1 VRALAVALTA
11 ALVCGAVTPTASAT
25 GSQAGGASEGCQEGI
40 VHAGGLT
47 SGRVRAGPPCPTTA
61 ARAVAPAAS
70 TQPRAPS
77 GPPLVSSSTGGELGG
92 AGATEGA
99 AAASAP
105 ASGGDPLVENGLGSP
120 LCGEAGELAPASQR
134 NCATSG
140 FEAAGA
146 PTGDYGLDVHID
158 TGPLSVIPDGEALVQ
173 DDVVE
178 PVWMGFVWV
187 VHTVVVALEWCFT
200 LDLLD
205 SSAMGAVERALG
217 RTQASFTRP
226 WLVLALALAGVAA
239 AYNGLVRRRVA
250 ETLGQAALTL
260 AMVAGGLWTIA
271 DPTGTVGALG
281 RWADAAGAGTLGAVV
296 DGTPAHAPRTLAQ
309 SMGGLFAAVVGAPWC
324 YLEFG
329 NVGWCEDPA
338 RLEPRLHVS
347 ALVIAGI
354 AQGAHCAGSEA
365 SPTLCRL
372 LEGES
377 PRALA
382 QSATLLRA
390 ARTNGEVFLALP
402 ANGPA
407 RNSVEASGTLL
418 SVLCGGSEDATDCH
432 GPTAAQAEF
441 RTQSGTGARIAGLV
455 LIAVG
460 EAGVVLLLGFIV
472 MHLLGAEVL
481 SLLYLL
487 LAPVAVVAPALG
499 DGGRAAFRTWGT
511 RLVGAVCSKLVFSF
525 LLGVV
530 LLLTRTLTELEAFGW
545 WTRWLLLTI
554 LWWSAYRQR
563 HRTLGFV
570 AGEHRGQSAHQ
581 RSLTQLVKRQLEGPR
596 AAWRT
601 AQWARDKLSGGRG
614 LGPSVERRRTLERI
628 GRQRAQATAD
638 EQVERMFEREH
649 AVASAHAATAPEH
662 QSELSAKRAQLQRV
676 QGAREQAAAAGDTR
690 RVAMLDVRAQRIKGE
705 VERGQLALNDARR
718 TAGEGERAQ
727 RRTGRA
733 YTPEQARER
742 NEWLDAQATLP
753 AAVDARGRADARGPG
768 RLAGDRSQGG
778 AARDYAGLGS
788 LVGYSR
794 AQYEGLAPRPQRE
807 ARLEIDRELAL
818 RRELSGAASA
828 VAGFE
833 PARPPSPGRRERRRA
848 GGDFDR
854 ALEERLRQGG
864 HTPPRSRAGGRA
876 SRPPQG
882 PSLQGAAPQG
892 PPREGHPHDARRHPR
907 RHDPRGHVAGGEHGG
922 HESSVMR
929 DAHEVARRRK
939 RQLGGG

>member
-1 VRALAVALTA
+1 MRALALATSLAL
-11 ALVCGAVTPTASAT
+11 AVP
-25 GSQAGGASEGCQEGI
+25 
-40 VHAGGLT
+40 
-47 SGRVRAGPPCPTTA
+47 AGPA
-61 ARAVAPAAS
+61 AAS
-70 TQPRAPS
+70 PRPASHPPRAPT
-77 GPPLVSSSTGGELGG
+77 GPPLVSPTAAGETGA
-92 AGATEGA
+92 AGATEGD

-120 LCGEAGELAPASQR
+120 LCGEASELPPASQR

-146 PTGDYGLDVHID
+146 PTGDYGLDVHIN
-158 TGPLSVIPDGEALVQ
+158 TGLLSVELDAATVLQ
-173 DDVVE
+173 DDAVE
-178 PVWMGFVWV
+178 PAWMGLVWV

-205 SSAMGAVERALG
+205 SSAMADVERAL
-217 RTQASFTRP
+217 RQTQASFTGP
-226 WLVLALALAGVAA
+226 WLVLALAVAALAA

-250 ETLGQAALTL
+250 ETLGQAVLML
-260 AMVAGGLWTIA
+260 VMMAGGLWTIA
-271 DPTGTVGALG
+271 DPAGTVGALG
-281 RWADAAGAGTLGAVV
+281 RWADAASAGTLGAVV

-338 RLEPRLHVS
+338 RLNPRLHVS

-354 AQGAHCAGSEA
+354 AQGAHCASSEA
-365 SPTLCRL
+365 SPALCRL

-377 PRALA
+377 PQALA

-407 RNSVEASGTLL
+407 RNSVESSGTLL
-418 SVLCGGSEDATDCH
+418 SVLCGGSGNATDCR
-432 GPTAAQAEF
+432 GPTAAEAEF
-441 RTQSGTGARIAGLV
+441 RTQGGTYPRLAGLL

-460 EAGVVLLLGFIV
+460 AVGMVLLLGFIV
-472 MHLLGAEVL
+472 LHLLGAEIL

-487 LAPVAVVAPALG
+487 LAPAAVVAPALG
-499 DGGRAAFRTWGT
+499 EGGRAAFRTWGT

-530 LLLTRTLTELEAFGW
+530 LLLTRTLMDLEAFGW
-545 WTRWLLLTI
+545 WTRWLLVTI
-554 LWWSAYRQR
+554 LWWGAYRQR
-563 HRTLGFV
+563 HRTLGFI
-570 AGEHRGQSAHQ
+570 AGEHRGQSAHR
-581 RSLTQLVKRQLEGPR
+581 RSLTERVKRQLEGPR

-601 AQWARDKLSGGRG
+601 AQWARGKLARPA
-614 LGPSVERRRTLERI
+614 PSVERRRTLERI
-628 GRQRAQATAD
+628 GRQRARATASQ
-638 EQVERMFEREH
+638 QVERMFEREH
-649 AVASAHAATAPEH
+649 AVASAHAAAAPER

-676 QGAREQAAAAGDTR
+676 QGALADLRSVQAVAAGDTR
-690 RVAMLDVRAQRIKGE
+690 KVAELDARARRVESE
-705 VERGQLALNDARR
+705 VERGQFALNDARH

-742 NEWLDAQATLP
+742 NEWLDAQAALP
-753 AAVDARGRADARGPG
+753 AAVDARGRG
-768 RLAGDRSQGG
+768 RLAGDRSQGA
-778 AARDYAGLGS
+778 AARDYAGLAS
-788 LVGYSR
+788 LVGYGR
-794 AQYEGLAPRPQRE
+794 EQYEGLAPRAQRE

-833 PARPPSPGRRERRRA
+833 PARPPAPGRRERRRA
-848 GGDFDR
+848 SRDFDS

-864 HTPPRSRAGGRA
+864 HAPPRSRAGGRV
-876 SRPPQG
+876 SRSPQG
-882 PSLQGAAPQG
+882 PSPQG
-892 PPREGHPHDARRHPR
+892 SSPQGSSPQGSSPQGLPHEGHPHGARRHPR
-907 RHDPRGHVAGGEHGG
+907 RHDPRDHVAGGG
-922 HESSVMR
+922 HESPVMR

>member
-1 VRALAVALTA
+1 M
-11 ALVCGAVTPTASAT
+11 
-25 GSQAGGASEGCQEGI
+25 
-40 VHAGGLT
+40 
-47 SGRVRAGPPCPTTA
+47 
-61 ARAVAPAAS
+61 
-70 TQPRAPS
+70 
-77 GPPLVSSSTGGELGG
+77 GEV
-92 AGATEGA
+92 GATEGD

-146 PTGDYGLDVHID
+146 PTGDYGLDVHIN
-158 TGPLSVIPDGEALVQ
+158 TGLLSVELDAATVLQ

-178 PVWMGFVWV
+178 PAWMGLVWV

-205 SSAMGAVERALG
+205 SSAMADVERAL
-217 RTQASFTRP
+217 RQTQASFTGP
-226 WLVLALALAGVAA
+226 WLVLALAVAALAA

-250 ETLGQAALTL
+250 ETLGQAALML
-260 AMVAGGLWTIA
+260 VMMAGGLWTIA
-271 DPTGTVGALG
+271 DPAGTVGALG
-281 RWADAAGAGTLGAVV
+281 RWADAASAGTLGAVV

-338 RLEPRLHVS
+338 RLNPRLHVS
-347 ALVIAGI
+347 ALVIAAI
-354 AQGAHCAGSEA
+354 AQGSHCASSEA
-365 SPTLCRL
+365 SPALCRL

-407 RNSVEASGTLL
+407 RNSVESSGTLL
-418 SVLCGGSEDATDCH
+418 SVLCGGSENATDCR
-432 GPTAAQAEF
+432 GPTAAEAEF
-441 RTQSGTGARIAGLV
+441 RTQGGTYPRLAGLL

-460 EAGVVLLLGFIV
+460 AVGMVLLLGFIV
-472 MHLLGAEVL
+472 LHLLGAEIL

-487 LAPVAVVAPALG
+487 LAPAAVVAPALG

-511 RLVGAVCSKLVFSF
+511 RLLGAVCSKLVFSF

-530 LLLTRTLTELEAFGW
+530 LLLTRTLMDLEAFGW
-545 WTRWLLLTI
+545 WTRWLLVTI

-563 HRTLGFV
+563 YRTLGFI
-570 AGEHRGQSAHQ
+570 AGEHRGQNTHQ
-581 RSLTQLVKRQLEGPR
+581 HSLLERAQQQLEGPR
-596 AAWRT
+596 TAWRK
-601 AQWARDKLSGGRG
+601 AQWVRNKLSRPA
-614 LGPSVERRRTLERI
+614 PSVERRRTLERI
-628 GRQRAQATAD
+628 GRQRARATAN

-649 AVASAHAATAPEH
+649 AVASAHAAAAPEA
-662 QSELSAKRAQLQRV
+662 QSELSAKRTQLQRV
-676 QGAREQAAAAGDTR
+676 QGAREQAVAAGDTR
-690 RVAMLDVRAQRIKGE
+690 KVAELDVRAQRVEDE

-718 TAGEGERAQ
+718 TAADGERAQ
-727 RRTGRA
+727 RRTGRV
-733 YTPEQARER
+733 YTSEQARER
-742 NEWLDAQATLP
+742 NAWLDAQAALP
-753 AAVDARGRADARGPG
+753 AASDARGLG
-768 RLAGDRSQGG
+768 RLTGNRSQGD
-778 AARDYAGLGS
+778 AARDHAGLAS
-788 LVGYSR
+788 IVGYSR
-794 AQYEGLAPRPQRE
+794 EQYEGLAPRSQRE
-807 ARLEIDRELAL
+807 ARLKIDRELAL
-818 RRELSGAASA
+818 RRELSGAANA

-848 GGDFDR
+848 GKDFDR

-864 HTPPRSRAGGRA
+864 HAPPRSRT
-876 SRPPQG
+876 
-882 PSLQGAAPQG
+882 GARSPQG
-892 PPREGHPHDARRHPR
+892 PPREGPPREGRPHDARRQPR
-907 RHDPRGHVAGGEHGG
+907 RRDPRGHAAGGGHGG
-922 HESSVMR
+922 HESPVMR
-929 DAHEVARRRK
+929 DAREVARRRK

>member
-1 VRALAVALTA
+1 VRALALALA
-11 ALVCGAVTPTASAT
+11 IALAPMV
-25 GSQAGGASEGCQEGI
+25 
-40 VHAGGLT
+40 L
-47 SGRVRAGPPCPTTA
+47 AGPA
-61 ARAVAPAAS
+61 AAS
-70 TQPRAPS
+70 PRPRLSQPPRAPT
-77 GPPLVSSSTGGELGG
+77 GPPLVSPSTGGELGG
-92 AGATEGA
+92 AGTTEGD

-120 LCGEAGELAPASQR
+120 LCGEAGELAPASQH

-146 PTGDYGLDVHID
+146 PTGNYGLDVHID
-158 TGPLSVIPDGEALVQ
+158 TGLLGVTSQTLLE

-178 PVWMGFVWV
+178 PVWMGLVWV

-309 SMGGLFAAVVGAPWC
+309 SMGGLFAAVVDAPWC

-407 RNSVEASGTLL
+407 RNSVETSGTLL

-460 EAGVVLLLGFIV
+460 EVGVVLLLGFIV

-563 HRTLGFV
+563 HRTLGFI

-581 RSLTQLVKRQLEGPR
+581 RSLTQLIKRQLEGPR

-614 LGPSVERRRTLERI
+614 PGPSVERRRTLERI
-628 GRQRAQATAD
+628 GRQRAQATAN

-649 AVASAHAATAPEH
+649 AVASAHAAAAPER
-662 QSELSAKRAQLQRV
+662 QGELSAKRDQLQRV
-676 QGAREQAAAAGDTR
+676 QGARERAAAVGDTR
-690 RVAMLDVRAQRIKGE
+690 RAAELDVRAQRVARE
-705 VERGQLALNDARR
+705 AERGQLALNEARR

-733 YTPEQARER
+733 YTSERARER
-742 NEWLDAQATLP
+742 NAWLDAQAALP
-753 AAVDARGRADARGPG
+753 AAVEARSQG

-778 AARDYAGLGS
+778 AARDYTELAS
-788 LVGYSR
+788 LVGYGR
-794 AQYEGLAPRPQRE
+794 AQYEGLAPRAQRE

-818 RRELSGAASA
+818 RRELGGAASA
-828 VAGFE
+828 AAAAGE
-833 PARPPSPGRRERRRA
+833 PAPGRRERRRA
-848 GGDFDR
+848 GRDFDR
-854 ALEERLRQGG
+854 ALAERLRQGG
-864 HTPPRSRAGGRA
+864 HAPPRSRAGGRV
-876 SRPPQG
+876 SRTSQGPSPQG
-882 PSLQGAAPQG
+882 PSSRGSSSQG
-892 PPREGHPHDARRHPR
+892 PPREGHPHGGHPHDARKHPR
-907 RHDPRGHVAGGEHGG
+907 RHDPRGHVAGGGDGG

-929 DAHEVARRRK
+929 DAREVAQRRK